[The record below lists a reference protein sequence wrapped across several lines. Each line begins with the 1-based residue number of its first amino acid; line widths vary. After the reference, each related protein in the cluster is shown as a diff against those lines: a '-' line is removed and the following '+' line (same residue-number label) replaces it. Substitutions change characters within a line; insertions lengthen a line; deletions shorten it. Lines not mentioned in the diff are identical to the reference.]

1 MNALASVCTDQ
12 FLHSDRLMKWRE
24 FMSTHLGKT
33 PDYIRRLE
41 NTHFE
46 PINERPFT
54 GRLEYGA
61 LGSLNF
67 CRMTCSPHRFS
78 RSLSKALAPSDTPWL
93 LILQMSEV
101 SHFEQGSKNSTLTPG
116 EILLLDCG
124 RPFSVTS
131 VKGCEYLMLLCHGL
145 DESVHETNELHL
157 NNRNGL
163 GRMLHHLITDAY
175 AQYALLNDATSSL
188 VGQSII
194 SLLDNTLNNQ
204 RQEARLEHDF
214 RYFKKHRIK
223 SFIEHNLAERD
234 LTIERIA
241 RFVQCSVR
249 TLHRVFEDETASSL
263 SDYILQ
269 RRLSRCAEDLR
280 SPDNLARSIT
290 DIAYGW
296 GFNSSSHFSKTFK
309 TAYGVSPKLFRESR
323 IRGSASGGL

>member
-1 MNALASVCTDQ
+1 MSALATVCTDQ
-12 FLHSDRLMKWRE
+12 FVHTDRLIKWRE
-24 FMSTHLGKT
+24 FMSDHLGKT
-33 PDYIRRLE
+33 PDYVRRLE
-41 NTHFE
+41 TTSFE
-46 PINERPFT
+46 PLNERPFN

-61 LGSLNF
+61 LGNLHF
-67 CRMTCSPHRFS
+67 CRMVCSPHRFS

-101 SHFEQGSKNSTLTPG
+101 SHFEQHGKSCALAPG

-124 RPFSVTS
+124 RPFNVTS
-131 VKGCEYLMLLCHGL
+131 MKGCEYLMLLCHGL
-145 DESVHETNELHL
+145 DRPVRETSDLRL

-163 GRMLHHLITDAY
+163 GRMLQHMITDAY
-175 AQYALLNDATSSL
+175 SQYTLLNDTTSNL

-194 SLLDNTLNNQ
+194 SLLNNTLENQ
-204 RQEARLEHDF
+204 KQETKLEHDF

-223 SFIEHNLAERD
+223 SFIEQNLGERE

-241 RFVQCSVR
+241 QAVQCSVR
-249 TLHRVFEDETASSL
+249 TLHRVFEDENGSGL
-263 SDYILQ
+263 NEYIWQ

-280 SPDNLARSIT
+280 NPGSASRSIT

-309 TAYGVSPKLFRESR
+309 SAYGVSPRLFRES
-323 IRGSASGGL
+323 SALGREY